1 MQQIFI
7 KYLLYAKQCV
17 RLKII
22 DSLKDHEKLS
32 VQRCETQA
40 KQPKVAF
47 RGHLSGVRATTGW
60 CEGFLRTSQNQESGV
75 SGSERALP
83 RNGLGAGPSASSCTG
98 SSKAHHRRPWY
109 TGVFID
115 PIQLFLRS

>member
-22 DSLKDHEKLS
+22 DSLKDHEKPS

-40 KQPKVAF
+40 KQPKVAS

-60 CEGFLRTSQNQESGV
+60 CEGFCRTSQNRESGV

-83 RNGLGAGPSASSCTG
+83 RDGLELGLLHPPAQVPARHTTEGPGTQAS
-98 SSKAHHRRPWY
+98 
-109 TGVFID
+109 
-115 PIQLFLRS
+115 L

>member
-1 MQQIFI
+1 M
-7 KYLLYAKQCV
+7 

-22 DSLKDHEKLS
+22 DSLKDHKKPS
-32 VQRCETQA
+32 VERCETEA

-60 CEGFLRTSQNQESGV
+60 CEGFHRTSQNRESGV

-83 RNGLGAGPSASSCTG
+83 RDGLGAGPPASSCTG
-98 SSKAHHRRPWY
+98 SSKAYHRRPWY
-109 TGVFID
+109 IGLFID